1 MNDSLEPQKL
11 LQALSH
17 GAILLP
23 FARAFGLTLLVPI
36 AWNVIGLG
44 LRMSI
49 SFCMA
54 IFVSD
59 GILEV
64 SPTFGAILSEIV
76 LGMVLSLPLF
86 VLINA
91 GLMLGELSDT
101 ARGQSIGS
109 LYNPTIESEASSMGQ
124 LIQSALWAKLSVLLI
139 FPALMSSYVTSFKN
153 LPVADSILQN
163 SLAFNLLVQITKLL
177 QAGFAVLMPLLVVLV
192 ILELLLGLV
201 PRLVPNLN
209 LTQEG
214 FILKSGLTFSTLMI
228 LEQSSVD
235 NLVQRFIYSL
245 PWLDGSVL

>member
-1 MNDSLEPQKL
+1 MIDNLEPQKL

-17 GAILLP
+17 GAIFLP

-54 IFVSD
+54 VFVSD
-59 GILEV
+59 RILAV
-64 SPTFGAILSEIV
+64 SPTISSILSEII
-76 LGMVLSLPLF
+76 LGMVLSLPLY
-86 VLINA
+86 VLINT

-124 LIQSALWAKLSVLLI
+124 LIQSALWAKLSLLLI
-139 FPALMSSYVTSFKN
+139 FPALMSSYVMSFKN
-153 LPVADSILQN
+153 LPVAASVLQN
-163 SLAFNLLVQITKLL
+163 SLAFNLLLQITKLL
-177 QAGFAVLMPLLVVLV
+177 QAGFAVLMPLFVVLV
-192 ILELLLGLV
+192 ILELLLGLL

-214 FILKSGLTFSTLMI
+214 FIFKSGVTFSTLLI
-228 LEQSSVD
+228 LEQYPVD
-235 NLVQRFIYSL
+235 NLVKRFIYSL
-245 PWLDGSVL
+245 PWLDGSLL